1 MGVSAQPEASGT
13 AQGLVPGVDY
23 PRSLPEFIA
32 MFPDEAACGRFV
44 ERLRFPGGFA
54 CRDCGVVGEPWS
66 ASQGRLMCR
75 SCRAATRLRAGTVFD
90 RTRTPLTTW
99 FAAAWY
105 LTTAKNG
112 LSAVTLERTLGVSY
126 KVAWT
131 MLQRYRVAM
140 VRAERPRL
148 SGDVEVDET
157 FVGGVRRGQG
167 RGRGA
172 PGKAIVVIAVEVLP
186 RGYGRTRMRVVPSAA
201 AADLMPFLRDTVKT
215 GSRLRTDG
223 HRGYDQAVSQG
234 FARTA
239 ISIAASGDPAHV
251 HLPAVHRVA
260 SLLKRWLLGTHQ
272 GAVNHDHLQTYLEE
286 FTFRWNRRSSRSR
299 GLLFRRLLE
308 QAVATGPVTA
318 EAVRHG
324 FYRPPVPDALGSGAV
339 RVLVVEGPPVVAA
352 LLRSD
357 LADDGRF
364 TLVACSPDPKLAVR
378 QAGILLPDVVIVDAA
393 HPAELRARL
402 RKAAPAAALVLH
414 DPRAAH
420 PHERPAD
427 ADAVVATGDYRYE
440 ALADA
445 AAHAGPVMPF

>member
-1 MGVSAQPEASGT
+1 VVA
-13 AQGLVPGVDY
+13 GVDY
-23 PRSLPEFIA
+23 PRTHPELVA
-32 MFPDEAACGRFV
+32 TFPDEAACLAHL

-54 CRDCGVVGEPWS
+54 CRGCGVVGEPWRTT
-66 ASQGRLMCR
+66 GDRLVCR
-75 SCRAATRLRAGTVFD
+75 TCRRETRLRAGTVFD
-90 RTRTPLTTW
+90 KTRTPLRTW

-148 SGDVEVDET
+148 SGEVEVDET

-201 AADLMPFLRDTVKT
+201 GTDLMPFLRDTVEA
-215 GSRLRTDG
+215 GSHLRTDG
-223 HRGYDQAVSQG
+223 HRGYDEAVSQG
-234 FARTA
+234 YERTV
-239 ISIAASGDPAHV
+239 ISVTASGDPAHV

-286 FTFRWNRRSSRSR
+286 FTFRWNRRGSRSR

-324 FYRPPVPDALGSGAV
+324 YYRPPVPDPLGSGAV
-339 RVLVVEGPPVVAA
+339 RVLVVEGAPVVAA
-352 LLRSD
+352 LLRAD
-357 LADDGRF
+357 LTGDGRF
-364 TLVACSPDPKLAVR
+364 TLVACTPDAKLAVR

-393 HPAELRARL
+393 HPAEVRDRL
-402 RKAAPAAALVLH
+402 RKAAPAADLVVH
-414 DPRAAH
+414 DPRAAL
-420 PHERPAD
+420 PPEQPAD
-427 ADAVVATGDYRYE
+427 ADVVVATGDYRYE

-445 AAHAGPVMPF
+445 AARVGSAMPF

>member
-1 MGVSAQPEASGT
+1 MAAGPLHDVVA
-13 AQGLVPGVDY
+13 GVDY
-23 PRSLPEFIA
+23 PRTQAELAA
-32 MFPDEAACGRFV
+32 MFPDEAACV
-44 ERLRFPGGFA
+44 AYLERLRFPGGFA
-54 CRDCGVVGEPWS
+54 CRGCGVVGEPWRTT
-66 ASQGRLMCR
+66 GDRLV
-75 SCRAATRLRAGTVFD
+75 CRACRGETRLRAGTVFD
-90 RTRTPLTTW
+90 KTRTPLTTW

-148 SGDVEVDET
+148 SGEVEVDET

-172 PGKAIVVIAVEVLP
+172 PGKAIVVIAVEVFDP
-186 RGYGRTRMRVVPSAA
+186 VGYGRTRMRVVPSAA
-201 AADLMPFLRDTVKT
+201 GADLLPFLREAVEP
-215 GSRLRTDG
+215 GSHLRTDG
-223 HRGYDQAVSQG
+223 HRGYDGAVEAG
-234 FARTA
+234 FRRTA

-286 FTFRWNRRSSRSR
+286 YTFRWNRRSSRSR

-318 EAVRHG
+318 EALRHG
-324 FYRPPVPDALGSGAV
+324 YYRPPTPNPQGAGDV
-339 RVLVVEGPPVVAA
+339 RVLAVEGSPLVAA
-352 LLRSD
+352 FLRAD
-357 LADDGRF
+357 LAEDGRF
-364 TLVACSPDPKLAVR
+364 TLIACTPDPELAVR

-393 HPAELRARL
+393 HPAQLRARL
-402 RKAAPAAALVLH
+402 RKAAPAAALIVH
-414 DPRAAH
+414 HPQAASCDEQ
-420 PHERPAD
+420 PTDGLD
-427 ADAVVATGDYRYE
+427 AGIVVATGNYDYE

-445 AAHAGPVMPF
+445 AARAAPTLPF

>member
-1 MGVSAQPEASGT
+1 VGAGPETSGPAQD
-13 AQGLVPGVDY
+13 LVPGVDY
-23 PRSLPEFIA
+23 PRTHGELVA
-32 MFPDEAACGRFV
+32 MFPDEAACV
-44 ERLRFPGGFA
+44 AYLERLRFPGGFA
-54 CRDCGVVGEPWS
+54 CRSCGVAGEPWR
-66 ASQGRLMCR
+66 ASQGRVMCR

-90 RTRTPLTTW
+90 KTRTPLMTW

-126 KVAWT
+126 KVAWA

-148 SGDVEVDET
+148 SGEVEVDET

-167 RGRGA
+167 RGRRA
-172 PGKAIVVIAVEVLP
+172 PGKAIVVIAVEVLDP
-186 RGYGRTRMRVVPSAA
+186 VGYGRTRMRVVPSAA
-201 AADLMPFLRDTVKT
+201 GADLLPFLRATIEP
-215 GSRLRTDG
+215 GSHLRTDG
-223 HRGYDQAVSQG
+223 HRGYDGAVEAG
-234 FARTA
+234 FRRTA

-308 QAVATGPVTA
+308 QAVATEPVTA

-324 FYRPPVPDALGSGAV
+324 YYRPPTPDPLGAGAV
-339 RVLVVEGPPVVAA
+339 RVLVVEGSPVVAA
-352 LLRSD
+352 LLRAD
-357 LADDGRF
+357 LAADGRF
-364 TLVACSPDPKLAVR
+364 TLVTCTPDANLAVR

-393 HPAELRARL
+393 HPAALRARL
-402 RKAAPAAALVLH
+402 RKAAPAAALIVH
-414 DPRAAH
+414 DPHAADSYEH
-420 PHERPAD
+420 AAD
-427 ADAVVATGDYRYE
+427 VDVVVATSDYRYH
-440 ALADA
+440 ALAEA
-445 AAHAGPVMPF
+445 AARGGPAMPF

>member
-1 MGVSAQPEASGT
+1 MSGI
-13 AQGLVPGVDY
+13 DY
-23 PRSLPEFIA
+23 PRSLPEFMA
-32 MFPDEAACGRFV
+32 MFRDEAECGRFV
-44 ERLRFPGGFA
+44 ERLRFVDGFA
-54 CRDCGVVGEPWS
+54 CRDCGVLGEPWR

-75 SCRAATRLRAGTVFD
+75 SCRGVTRLRAGTVFD
-90 RTRTPLTTW
+90 KTRTPLTTW

-105 LTTAKNG
+105 LATAKNG

-172 PGKAIVVIAVEVLP
+172 PGKAIVVIAVEVLA
-186 RGYGRTRMRVVPSAA
+186 RGYGRTRMRVVPSGAG
-201 AADLMPFLRDTVKT
+201 ADLMPFLRAVVEP
-215 GSRLRTDG
+215 GSRLRTDA
-223 HRGYDQAVSQG
+223 HRGYDEAVSQG
-234 FARTA
+234 FQRTA
-239 ISIAASGDPAHV
+239 ISVAATGDPAHV

-308 QAVATGPVTA
+308 QAVATGPITA

-324 FYRPPVPDALGSGAV
+324 YYRPPIPDALGSGAV
-339 RVLVVEGPPVVAA
+339 RMLTVEGSPIVAA

-357 LADDGRF
+357 LTADGRF
-364 TLVACSPDPKLAVR
+364 TLLACTPDPKLAVR

-402 RKAAPAAALVLH
+402 RKAAPAAALIVH
-414 DPRAAH
+414 NPRAAD
-420 PHERPAD
+420 PAMQRAG
-427 ADAVVATGDYRYE
+427 ADVVATSDYRYE
-440 ALADA
+440 PLAEA
-445 AAHAGPVMPF
+445 AARAQPAMPF

>member
-1 MGVSAQPEASGT
+1 MSERRGADGT

-23 PRSLPEFIA
+23 PRSLSEFMV
-32 MFPDEAACGRFV
+32 MFPDEAACARFV
-44 ERLRFPGGFA
+44 EGLRFGDGFA
-54 CRDCGVVGEPWS
+54 CRDCGVVAEPWR

-75 SCRAATRLRAGTVFD
+75 SCRAAVRLCAGTVFD
-90 RTRTPLTTW
+90 KTRTPLTTW

-148 SGDVEVDET
+148 CGDVEVDET

-172 PGKAIVVIAVEVLP
+172 PAKAIVVIAVEVLP

-201 AADLMPFLRDTVKT
+201 GADLMPFLRAAVEP
-215 GSRLRTDG
+215 GSHLRTDG
-223 HRGYDQAVSQG
+223 HRGYDAAVSQG
-234 FARTA
+234 FQRTA

-286 FTFRWNRRSSRSR
+286 FTFRWNRRSSTSR

-318 EAVRHG
+318 EALRHG
-324 FYRPPVPDALGSGAV
+324 YYRPPVPDPLGAGGI
-339 RVLVVEGPPVVAA
+339 RVLVVEGSPVVAA

-364 TLVACSPDPKLAVR
+364 TLIACTPDPKLAVR
-378 QAGILLPDVVIVDAA
+378 QAGILLPDVVIIDAD

-402 RKAAPAAALVLH
+402 RKAAPAAALIVH
-414 DPRAAH
+414 DPRAAGH
-420 PHERPAD
+420 DHQPAS
-427 ADAVVATGDYRYE
+427 ADAVVATSDYRYQ

-445 AAHAGPVMPF
+445 AASARPVMPF